1 MSIRMLLGLI
11 VLFVYYFEKIFLV
24 WNENR
29 VIFRVFLVWVSFM
42 LFVIFE

>member
-29 VIFRVFLVWVSFM
+29 VIFRVFLVRVSFM